1 MKRRDLLEATGLA
14 TMVDLGAAAGSAAG
28 ASDGAVDGASDG
40 AAGEAVAGSADDA
53 GAPDVPY
60 ESFLARLPPLDAP
73 ARGRGYDATFA
84 RRFDGRY
91 LADPDLLAGA
101 DAHASLVAS
110 RATVTVGFGGP
121 DRDAAVEHLEGRG
134 YRRGDRV
141 AGRPVYER
149 RGRRKHRAVV
159 AGEDAVLV
167 GVGPAPGPV
176 LALLEAAAEPE
187 RPTSPYETRPP
198 VRRAVD
204 LLAGG
209 TAFGVELGPGLSSG
223 PADALRSGAR
233 SADALVTG
241 ERLTVRGDRV
251 GVRSVAVYPTRT
263 AAGRALRGRSGIGG
277 TATRDGRAVVR
288 DGSAPASDLLPEG
301 GA

>member
-14 TMVDLGAAAGSAAG
+14 AMVDLGAAAGSAAG

-53 GAPDVPY
+53 GAPDGAY

-101 DAHASLVAS
+101 DAHASLVAGS
-110 RATVTVGFGGP
+110 ATVTVALGAPG
-121 DRDAAVEHLEGRG
+121 RDAAERAAQRG
-134 YRRGDRV
+134 YRRGERV

-233 SADALVTG
+233 TADALVTG

-263 AAGRALRGRSGIGG
+263 AAGRALRERSGIGG